1 MLRNTLYD
9 NYEIDFSDDYSKYE
23 KAYAF
28 VIDQN
33 RNFYLNSED
42 DIEIVDVK
50 ELEEVCDVNFILY
63 IGQYKDEPCLVANI
77 NSKTEKCGVF
87 SVNEAYNKKRVNDY
101 FTPLINIYDLNEDL
115 YYVTSRA
122 ALINDW
128 YIRNQYCGGCGCKTV
143 VDDVDMMMKCPE
155 CGQMHY
161 PMMAPAIIVTI
172 NNNDKLLMAKH
183 SYHHTD
189 AYALIAGYVE
199 IGESIEQTVAREV
212 KEEVGLEVENIQ
224 YVTSQAWPFPN
235 SLMLGFTADYK
246 SGEIK
251 VDGNEIVDAKW
262 FDVEKIRE
270 PKSDI
275 SISSFLIKKFIAE
288 HSKQ

>member
-1 MLRNTLYD
+1 MLFR
-9 NYEIDFSDDYSKYE
+9 S
-23 KAYAF
+23 
-28 VIDQN
+28 
-33 RNFYLNSED
+33 
-42 DIEIVDVK
+42 
-50 ELEEVCDVNFILY
+50 
-63 IGQYKDEPCLVANI
+63 
-77 NSKTEKCGVF
+77 
-87 SVNEAYNKKRVNDY
+87 
-101 FTPLINIYDLNEDL
+101 
-115 YYVTSRA
+115 
-122 ALINDW
+122 
-128 YIRNQYCGGCGCKTV
+128 
-143 VDDVDMMMKCPE
+143 
-155 CGQMHY
+155 
-161 PMMAPAIIVTI
+161 
-172 NNNDKLLMAKH
+172 